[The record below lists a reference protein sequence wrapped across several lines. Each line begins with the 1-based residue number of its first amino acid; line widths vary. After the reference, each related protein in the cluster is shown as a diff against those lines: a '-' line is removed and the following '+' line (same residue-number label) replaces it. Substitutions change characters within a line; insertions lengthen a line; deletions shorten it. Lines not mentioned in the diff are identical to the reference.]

1 MQNILLEH
9 PTKNNAAYLSNP
21 GNTFTN
27 KLEPIHLSWA
37 TLSKGSGKIRSLEQ
51 ESRENE
57 GKNSELG
64 SDVAQPGR
72 KSDTD

>member
-9 PTKNNAAYLSNP
+9 PTKNSATYLSNP

-27 KLEPIHLSWA
+27 KLDLLHLSWA
-37 TLSKGSGKIRSLEQ
+37 ALSKGSGKIRSLEQ
-51 ESRENE
+51 ASRENE

-72 KSDTD
+72 KSGID